1 MPNYDVE
8 RIVQELGIR
17 ITGGND
23 REIYA
28 LCPLHADS
36 SPSFSINRK
45 TGAWICY
52 IGCGSDKERGIVQLV
67 SQTQGVDEIKA
78 LMMLMNG
85 YIKPITSEEIIGRIP
100 IPKPEKR
107 ISFDTSLFQS
117 FNRSYP
123 RWFFDRG
130 FDMDDV
136 NRFQLLGDTSNAS
149 LIIPAYDHNGV
160 CLGYITRV
168 SPSQVS
174 RLGYKYVLSDGL
186 EKSKFL
192 FGYNLVKRKSLQYN
206 EPYQV
211 WICEGALDC
220 IWLHK
225 FGHPAVSLLGINIT
239 QDHIELLK
247 RTGVEE
253 VVLILDNDERT
264 ETDKPWVKK
273 GKEATAEIIKKIHN
287 SFKLYKFIYPDD
299 SVKDPQELTEEQLTN
314 FQLERIYWS

>member
-1 MPNYDVE
+1 MPNYDVQ
-8 RIVQELGIR
+8 RIVEELGIQ

-28 LCPLHADS
+28 KCPLHADS

-67 SQTQGVDEIKA
+67 ARTQGVDEMKA
-78 LMMLMNG
+78 LMMLMGG

-100 IPKPEKR
+100 QKQVENR
-107 ISFDTSLFQS
+107 VS
-117 FNRSYP
+117 FNTSMFDSFSKSYP

-130 FDMDDV
+130 FGTDDIE
-136 NRFQLLGDTSNAS
+136 RFSLLGDPRNAS
-149 LIIPAYDHNGV
+149 LIIPAYDHNNI

-168 SPSQVS
+168 SPSQVG

-192 FGYNLVKRKSLQYN
+192 FGYNLVKRKSLQYT
-206 EPYQV
+206 EPNQV
-211 WICEGALDC
+211 WLCEGALDC

-239 QDHIELLK
+239 TNHVELLK
-247 RTGVEE
+247 RNGVEE

-264 ETDKPWVKK
+264 EADKPWVKK
-273 GKEATAEIIKKIHN
+273 GKEATADIVQKIHKDFRIKK
-287 SFKLYKFIYPDD
+287 FVYPEGAG
-299 SVKDPQELTEEQLTN
+299 KDPQELTTEQLTN
-314 FQLERIYWS
+314 FQLEQIYWS